1 MKKGLWITIGV
12 LVLVAASYPAGA
24 WYSGIV
30 VQSRLKEYRQLMLK
44 QAPYL
49 TVAQEK
55 YARGIYRS
63 HEEITY
69 EVGKRFLGEL
79 AKATAPS
86 GAAGKLPESLS
97 FTVRS
102 EVEHGPFPK
111 MGPLA
116 LARVETEFVLSDPI
130 RKELAKVFGAGKP
143 IEIVTLL
150 SYGGGGSTTI
160 SSPSFEGLKLEDA
173 TMSWRGFKATVD
185 FGPQLST
192 IEMQGAAPGFE
203 VTSEKSGSAKLD
215 DVSFE
220 SKSALAFDDLYLG
233 DASIK
238 VKGLNVQPSANA
250 SAEAKPAAAMAMS
263 GLAYTARMAR
273 KDDFLDLSGKFV
285 VGNMDV
291 SVVKLSDLHY
301 EFSLNHL
308 HGPSVAAFVRL
319 VRKSFADGRGTLAG
333 ELPTEGRRIGIE
345 ILKRDPELVIDQIS
359 FTMPEGDAKLTG
371 RMHIAGFDPSDID
384 GPSGPVVLLRKI
396 DAEVD
401 FSMSEA
407 LFAKFA
413 ASAGGGSG
421 AATAEQNLAAMEAQG
436 YVTRKDGRLTTH
448 IEYKGGQLT
457 VNGKPF
463 VPPTPNATQM
473 PPGTGK
479 PARDTTHT

>member
-12 LVLVAASYPAGA
+12 LVLLAASYPAAA

-30 VQSRLKEYRQLMLK
+30 VQSRLKEYRELMLK
-44 QAPYL
+44 QAPYV
-49 TVAQEK
+49 TVAQES
-55 YARGIYRS
+55 YERGIYRS
-63 HEEITY
+63 HQEITY
-69 EVGKRFLGEL
+69 EVGKQLLGEL
-79 AKATAPS
+79 AKAAAPA
-86 GAAGKLPESLS
+86 GTAGKLPESLR

-102 EVEHGPFPK
+102 AVEHGPFPK

-116 LARVETEFVLSDPI
+116 LARIETEFVMSDAV
-130 RKELAKVFGAGKP
+130 RKELAKLFGAGKP

-160 SSPSFEGLKLEDA
+160 SSPSFAGLKVEDA

-185 FGPQLST
+185 FGPKLAT
-192 IEMQGAAPGFE
+192 FEMKGTAPGFE
-203 VTSEKSGSAKLD
+203 VTSEKGGTARMD

-220 SKSALAFDDLYLG
+220 SKSALAFDDLYIG
-233 DASIK
+233 DASVTMK
-238 VKGLNVQPSANA
+238 ALNVQPSANA
-250 SAEAKPAAAMAMS
+250 SADAKPAPAMAMS
-263 GLAYTARMAR
+263 GLGYTVRMAR
-273 KDDFLDLSGKFV
+273 KDDFLDLSGKFL

-319 VRKSFADGRGTLAG
+319 ARKSFAENRATLAS
-333 ELPTEGRRIGIE
+333 ELPAEGRRIGIE

-371 RMHIAGFDPSDID
+371 RMHIVGFEPSDID

-401 FSMSEA
+401 FSIAEA

-421 AATAEQNLAAMEAQG
+421 GATAEQNLAAMEAQG
-436 YVTRKDGRLTTH
+436 YVTRKDGRLSTH

-463 VPPTPNATQM
+463 VPPTPNATPM